1 MSRWIGIG
9 AVAVAAVVA
18 VAVLADSTSSN
29 GSANGSGDGALEF
42 EEVTVRDLEE
52 IATLDGTLGF
62 PAGDPVTS
70 RLKGTITD
78 VAASGE
84 TVVEGDVLF
93 TVDGEPVVYL
103 QGTLPAFRDIGSD
116 PVLLTIT
123 AQDSGV
129 ITSVPDVDGVL
140 RYNSEAFRIDEVPVV
155 VLPGD
160 FPAWRDLDE
169 GYVGTDVEQFE
180 SALNLLGYGAGALT
194 VDDYF
199 SEFTD
204 SVAREWQEDVGL
216 PVDGRF
222 DLEDAFFAPAEA
234 VVAEVLVAVGDAVS
248 KGTPVIVV
256 RTQRVTGGELA
267 ADSDT
272 SSRAA
277 DVLQLQ
283 EALTRLGYTVPTD
296 GIVGEETTAAIKAW
310 QADIGAE
317 ADGVVDLGEVIFL
330 PQPVRVT
337 EASLTIG
344 SPVNDGSAVLATSS
358 SSSVVLVDLPADD
371 QDLLA
376 VGLELIVEMPDG
388 SEVPAI
394 VTDISGIAVRNA
406 AGDVVFETTI
416 ELIDATV
423 GADLDQAPVD
433 VLVVTDSRSQVLAVP
448 VTALL
453 ALAEGGYAVEVE
465 AAGGSVR
472 LVGVEP
478 GLYADG
484 WVEVTTEG
492 LAAGDLVVVP

>member
-1 MSRWIGIG
+1 MRRWIPIG
-9 AVAVAAVVA
+9 VVA
-18 VAVLADSTSSN
+18 IAAAIALVMLADSTAGN
-29 GSANGSGDGALEF
+29 GSVNGSGDGALEF
-42 EEVTVRDLEE
+42 EEVMVRDLEE
-52 IATLDGTLGF
+52 ITTLDGTLGF
-62 PAGDPVTS
+62 PEGDPVTS

-84 TVVEGDVLF
+84 TVAEGDVLF

-103 QGTLPAFRDIGSD
+103 RGTLPAFRDIGSD

-129 ITSVPDVDGVL
+129 ITSVPDVGDAL
-140 RYNSEAFRIDEVPVV
+140 RYNSEVFRIDQIPVV

-169 GYVGTDVEQFE
+169 GHVGSDVEQFE
-180 SALNLLGYGAGALT
+180 SALDALGYGAAALT
-194 VDDYF
+194 VDEYF

-204 SVAREWQEDVGL
+204 SVARQWQEDVGL
-216 PVDGRF
+216 PIDGRF
-222 DLEDAFFAPAEA
+222 DLEDAFFAPTEP
-234 VVAEVLVAVGDAVS
+234 VVVELLVGVGDAVS
-248 KGTPVIVV
+248 QGTPVMVV
-256 RTQRVTGGELA
+256 RTQRVAGSGLT
-267 ADSDT
+267 ADSEAP
-272 SSRAA
+272 SSSA

-283 EALTRLGYTVPTD
+283 EALVRLGYSVPTD
-296 GIVGEETTAAIKAW
+296 GVAGSETAAAIAAW
-310 QADIGAE
+310 QSDLGAE
-317 ADGVVDLGEVIFL
+317 VDGVVDLGEVIFL
-330 PQPVRVT
+330 PEPVRVI

-371 QDLLA
+371 QDLLE
-376 VGLELIVEMPDG
+376 VGLEVIVEMPDG
-388 SEVPAI
+388 TEVPAI
-394 VTDISGIAVRNA
+394 VTEISGIAVRNA
-406 AGDVVFETTI
+406 AGEVVFETTI
-416 ELIDATV
+416 ELIDETV

-465 AAGGSVR
+465 QSGGSVG

-484 WVEVTTEG
+484 WVEVTTDG
-492 LAAGDLVVVP
+492 LTAGDLVVVP

>member
-29 GSANGSGDGALEF
+29 GSANGSGDAALEF

-256 RTQRVTGGELA
+256 RTQRLA
-267 ADSDT
+267 TSPSTADSGAP
-272 SSRAA
+272 SSAA

-283 EALTRLGYTVPTD
+283 EALTRLGYTVPVD

-376 VGLELIVEMPDG
+376 VGLEVIVEMPDG
-388 SEVPAI
+388 AEVPAI

-433 VLVVTDSRSQVLAVP
+433 VLVVTNSRSQVLSVP
-448 VTALL
+448 VTTLL

-484 WVEVTTEG
+484 GVEVTTEG

>member
-9 AVAVAAVVA
+9 AVAVAAVLA

-103 QGTLPAFRDIGSD
+103 QGTLPAFRDIGRD

-272 SSRAA
+272 PSSAA

-283 EALTRLGYTVPTD
+283 EALTRLGYKVPTD

-310 QADIGAE
+310 QADIGAGS
-317 ADGVVDLGEVIFL
+317 DGVVDLGEVIFL

-337 EASLTIG
+337 EALLTIG

-371 QDLLA
+371 QDLLE
-376 VGLELIVEMPDG
+376 VGLEVIVEMPDET
-388 SEVPAI
+388 EVPAI

-416 ELIDATV
+416 QLIDATV

-433 VLVVTDSRSQVLAVP
+433 VLVVTDSRSQVLSVP

-465 AAGGSVR
+465 QPDGSVG

-484 WVEVTTEG
+484 WVEVTAEG

>member
-1 MSRWIGIG
+1 MRRWIAGG
-9 AVAVAAVVA
+9 VAVVA
-18 VAVLADSTSSN
+18 VVVAVVILAGSTAGN
-29 GSANGSGDGALEF
+29 GSANGSRAGELEF

-52 IATLDGTLGF
+52 ITTLDGTLGF
-62 PAGDPVTS
+62 PEGDPVTS

-84 TVVEGDVLF
+84 TVVEGDILF
-93 TVDGEPVVYL
+93 TVDGRPVVYL
-103 QGTLPAFRDIGSD
+103 QGPLPAFRNIGSD

-123 AQDSGV
+123 AQVSGIV
-129 ITSVPDVDGVL
+129 TRLPDEDDVL

-160 FPAWRDLDE
+160 IPAWRDLDE

-180 SALNLLGYGAGALT
+180 SALDVLGYGAGALT
-194 VDDYF
+194 VDEYF

-204 SVAREWQEDVGL
+204 SVARHWQEDVGL

-222 DLEDAFFAPAEA
+222 DLEDAFFSPTEP

-248 KGTPVIVV
+248 QGTPMMVV
-256 RTQRVTGGELA
+256 RAQRVARSTST
-267 ADSDT
+267 ADPDAP
-272 SSRAA
+272 SSAA

-283 EALTRLGYTVPTD
+283 EALVRLGYSVPTD
-296 GIVGEETTAAIKAW
+296 GIAGTETAAGIEAW
-310 QADIGAE
+310 QSDLGAE
-317 ADGVVDLGEVIFL
+317 VDGVVDLGEVIFL
-330 PQPVRVT
+330 PDPVRVT
-337 EASLTIG
+337 EALLTIG
-344 SPVNDGSAVLATSS
+344 SPVSDGSAVLATSS
-358 SSSVVLVDLPADD
+358 SRSVVLVDLPADD
-371 QDLLA
+371 QDLLE
-376 VGLELIVEMPDG
+376 VGLEVVVEMPDG
-388 SEVPAI
+388 TEVPAVVI
-394 VTDISGIAVRNA
+394 EISGIAVRND
-406 AGDVVFETTI
+406 AGVVVFETTI

-423 GADLDQAPVD
+423 GTDLDQAPVD
-433 VLVVTDSRSQVLAVP
+433 VLVVTDSRSQVLSVP

-465 AAGGSVR
+465 QPDGSVE

-484 WVEVTTEG
+484 WVEVTTNG

>member
-1 MSRWIGIG
+1 
-9 AVAVAAVVA
+9 
-18 VAVLADSTSSN
+18 
-29 GSANGSGDGALEF
+29 
-42 EEVTVRDLEE
+42 
-52 IATLDGTLGF
+52 
-62 PAGDPVTS
+62 
-70 RLKGTITD
+70 
-78 VAASGE
+78 
-84 TVVEGDVLF
+84 
-93 TVDGEPVVYL
+93 
-103 QGTLPAFRDIGSD
+103 
-116 PVLLTIT
+116 
-123 AQDSGV
+123 
-129 ITSVPDVDGVL
+129 
-140 RYNSEAFRIDEVPVV
+140 
-155 VLPGD
+155 
-160 FPAWRDLDE
+160 
-169 GYVGTDVEQFE
+169 
-180 SALNLLGYGAGALT
+180 
-194 VDDYF
+194 
-199 SEFTD
+199 
-204 SVAREWQEDVGL
+204 L

-272 SSRAA
+272 PSSAA

-283 EALTRLGYTVPTD
+283 EALTRLGYKVPTD

-388 SEVPAI
+388 TEVPAI

>member
-1 MSRWIGIG
+1 MRRWIGIG
-9 AVAVAAVVA
+9 AVAAAAVVA
-18 VAVLADSTSSN
+18 LVMLASSTAGN
-29 GSANGSGDGALEF
+29 GSVNGSGDGTLEF
-42 EEVTVRDLEE
+42 EEVMVRDLEE
-52 IATLDGTLGF
+52 ITTLDGTLGF
-62 PAGDPVTS
+62 PEGDPVIS

-78 VAASGE
+78 VATSGS
-84 TVVEGDVLF
+84 TVAEGQVLF

-116 PVLLTIT
+116 PVLLTLT

-129 ITSVPDVDGVL
+129 ITSVPDVDDVL

-155 VLPGD
+155 VLAGD

-180 SALNLLGYGAGALT
+180 SALDVLGYGAGALT
-194 VDDYF
+194 VDEYF

-204 SVAREWQEDVGL
+204 SVARQWQEDVGL
-216 PVDGRF
+216 PIDGRF
-222 DLEDAFFAPAEA
+222 DLEDAFFAPTEP
-234 VVAEVLVAVGDAVS
+234 VVVELLVGVGDAVS
-248 KGTPVIVV
+248 KGTPVMVV
-256 RTQRVTGGELA
+256 RTQRVAGSGLTV
-267 ADSDT
+267 DSDAP
-272 SSRAA
+272 SSAA

-283 EALTRLGYTVPTD
+283 EALVRLGYSVPTNGVVGSETAA
-296 GIVGEETTAAIKAW
+296 GIVAW
-310 QADIGAE
+310 QSDLGAE
-317 ADGVVDLGEVIFL
+317 VDGVVDLGEVIFL
-330 PQPVRVT
+330 PEPVRVI

-344 SPVNDGSAVLATSS
+344 SPVSDGSAVLATSS

-371 QDLLA
+371 QDLLE
-376 VGLELIVEMPDG
+376 VGLEVIVEMPNG
-388 SEVPAI
+388 TEVPAI
-394 VTDISGIAVRNA
+394 VTEISGIAVRNA

-416 ELIDATV
+416 ELIDETV

-433 VLVVTDSRSQVLAVP
+433 VLVVTDSRSQVLSVP

-465 AAGGSVR
+465 QPDGSVG

-484 WVEVTTEG
+484 WVEVTTDG

>member
-256 RTQRVTGGELA
+256 RTQRVA
-267 ADSDT
+267 T
-272 SSRAA
+272 SPSTAGSGAPSSAA

-283 EALTRLGYTVPTD
+283 QALVRLGYTVPTD

-371 QDLLA
+371 QDLLE
-376 VGLELIVEMPDG
+376 VGLEVIVEMPDG
-388 SEVPAI
+388 TEVPAI

-416 ELIDATV
+416 QLVDATV

-433 VLVVTDSRSQVLAVP
+433 VLVVTDSRSQVLSVP

-465 AAGGSVR
+465 QPDGSVG
-472 LVGVEP
+472 LVAVEP

-484 WVEVTTEG
+484 WLEVTTEG